1 MVVVSTA
8 GARARGTK
16 SAKAAA
22 VSAESGVEGVM
33 AVGAKGLSAGVCV
46 MTGVVGLAAE
56 QRTRQGDEVK
66 GDDEEWGVRDVQSGE
81 EKSCANVNTG
91 LGGDRT
97 TRLTRRT

>member
-33 AVGAKGLSAGVCV
+33 AVRTKGLSAGVSV
-46 MTGVVGLAAE
+46 MAGVVGLAAE
-56 QRTRQGDEVK
+56 Q
-66 GDDEEWGVRDVQSGE
+66 
-81 EKSCANVNTG
+81 
-91 LGGDRT
+91 
-97 TRLTRRT
+97 